1 MINYV
6 FQLDDSSVQVIQ
18 SLNGSCEGGELEEN
32 IGDFNWQSRS
42 SFSSS
47 SIKQDSE
54 IFSDSLNSSTKQ
66 FVRPEEKNINLLKEV
81 RQNFRRRLIEKFSQ
95 TFSGSYLQSKSDLFR
110 NESSDSPKNV
120 WNCPKSD
127 DDYVCDELSE
137 ANASN
142 ENRSAINFFD
152 SIDDGFLDSN
162 KDDSLLIN
170 SSNYRNKSVQIEAT
184 NELDSLEVKPNV
196 VD

>member
-110 NESSDSPKNV
+110 NESNDSPKNV